1 MTHDS
6 IFVGQDGP
14 THQPIEQLMSLRLIP
29 NVVVIRPADANEAFE
44 AWKGAILTK
53 GQPIVLVLS
62 RQEVPVIDRTLYA
75 PATGLHRGA
84 YVLADLGLKKPQ
96 IILMA
101 SGSEVEL
108 IIEAGQQLARKGF
121 GVRLV
126 SFPSWEFFEGQNEAY
141 QQRSYLMKFLFAWL
155 LKPVSLR
162 DGNVGLASE
171 VK

>member
-1 MTHDS
+1 M
-6 IFVGQDGP
+6 
-14 THQPIEQLMSLRLIP
+14 
-29 NVVVIRPADANEAFE
+29 
-44 AWKGAILTK
+44 
-53 GQPIVLVLS
+53 
-62 RQEVPVIDRTLYA
+62 
-75 PATGLHRGA
+75 HRGA

-141 QQRSYLMKFLFAWL
+141 QQTVL
-155 LKPVSLR
+155 PDEIPLR
-162 DGNVGLASE
+162 LAVEAGVTSGWERWVGLRGKVIGIITLVHLHLQMCWRKNLVSM
-171 VK
+171 